1 MLYYFLSVFFAAPA
15 LFLCIK
21 DIRSRPSDTRPLK
34 LRVAVTFT
42 VMLVLCL
49 DYVFCNGKPSMPCLC
64 SDISTYAV
72 MLLMMPCSYERLK
85 PSAVFMMYSVGP
97 VVLVAVLLSSVSA
110 SCRAP
115 VVLFM
120 EGTLISVYMVYRA
133 AIKYHRIRPLFR
145 NSAVWNAVEEH
156 ARCMYV
162 VLLLFLLEACMMAI
176 YFDSVTICFIT
187 GIAMCVFSFI
197 CYLRSSTGR
206 LLFLPEKKEIVIK
219 EAIDGNLREI
229 KVDKPDEGQKM
240 ALLYGRILEY
250 MEKNAPFLEEDFSL
264 PQMATDL
271 YSNRVYLSKTIN
283 MMSGRNFCQFI
294 NWYRVTHA
302 KEMMR
307 KDPHL
312 KVLEVATMSGFHS
325 VVSFNQAF
333 KMYEGTTPSVWL
345 QSIKLEKG
353 VTAED

>member
-1 MLYYFLSVFFAAPA
+1 
-15 LFLCIK
+15 
-21 DIRSRPSDTRPLK
+21 
-34 LRVAVTFT
+34 
-42 VMLVLCL
+42 
-49 DYVFCNGKPSMPCLC
+49 
-64 SDISTYAV
+64 
-72 MLLMMPCSYERLK
+72 
-85 PSAVFMMYSVGP
+85 
-97 VVLVAVLLSSVSA
+97 
-110 SCRAP
+110 
-115 VVLFM
+115 
-120 EGTLISVYMVYRA
+120 
-133 AIKYHRIRPLFR
+133 
-145 NSAVWNAVEEH
+145 
-156 ARCMYV
+156 
-162 VLLLFLLEACMMAI
+162 
-176 YFDSVTICFIT
+176 
-187 GIAMCVFSFI
+187 
-197 CYLRSSTGR
+197 
-206 LLFLPEKKEIVIK
+206 
-219 EAIDGNLREI
+219 
-229 KVDKPDEGQKM
+229 M